1 VRSFVLLEP
10 GSPQEASRM
19 IADNG
24 EDSRLLAG
32 GTALLLAMRQRLVTP
47 SHLIHIGALQA
58 LQGIDY
64 DQRNGLRIGA
74 LVRHAEVAASP
85 TVQKHY
91 PMLASMA
98 GKLANPQIRNMGT
111 LGGNLC
117 YADPATDPPVC
128 LIALGARL
136 VAVAARGERVIGLD
150 EFYAGYYETTLQP
163 DEVVTRIE
171 VPPLPANARGVYT
184 RFLRTAAEHRP
195 LVGLGVLAHCD
206 ADVISEIRIA
216 IGASTPTPVRAR
228 KAETFLRQKR
238 IAADTIQEAAR
249 IAAAEI
255 EPIADFRGSADYRR
269 EMVRVVTNRTLESAL
284 HHRLD

>member
-1 VRSFVLLEP
+1 
-10 GSPQEASRM
+10 M
-19 IADNG
+19 IADSG

-64 DQRNGLRIGA
+64 DPRNGLCIGA

-136 VAVAARGERVIGLD
+136 VAVCAQGERVIGLD
-150 EFYAGYYETTLQP
+150 DFYTGYYETSLQP
-163 DEVVTRIE
+163 DEVVTRIQ
-171 VPPLPANARGVYT
+171 VPPLLANARGAYT

-238 IAADTIQEAAR
+238 IAPDTIQEAAR

-269 EMVRVVTNRTLESAL
+269 TMVHVVTSRTLEAAL
-284 HHRLD
+284 RHRLDLGGAR